1 MALAKKTWKW
11 ASIFILSMLL
21 YILNKKTDHGDLMK
35 LFVQTFSLLLFLLA
49 GPIHAQEW
57 PTRPISLIV
66 SYPPGGTADLMARTI
81 AGPLGKELGTSVVVE
96 NKPGASGQIAAS
108 YVAKASADGYTLMLD
123 ASSYSVNP
131 SLFPKLPYDPNRDFK
146 TLGILAQYPNVLL
159 VHPSFPA
166 KSVKDMVTLAKSKP
180 NGIAY
185 ASSGNGSAQ
194 HLAGALFEVKA
205 GVEMQHIPYKGGG
218 PALNDVVG
226 GQVPVFFGS
235 VASTKQY
242 VESGKLN
249 ALAVTGKKRA
259 SSMPNVPTM
268 AEAGIAGYEVY
279 EWNGI
284 FAPAATPAAILTK
297 ISDAIAKVMQS
308 PEVKEKVS
316 SLGGEIFQ
324 GNADAADKF
333 IKVQMAEWSKLVKS
347 GKITVD

>member
-1 MALAKKTWKW
+1 MQYVIKVFFMT
-11 ASIFILSMLL
+11 I
-21 YILNKKTDHGDLMK
+21 
-35 LFVQTFSLLLFLLA
+35 LFLSSLVC
-49 GPIHAQEW
+49 AQEW
-57 PTRPISLIV
+57 PNRPISLIV

-81 AGPLGKELGTSVVVE
+81 AGPLGKVLGTSVVVE
-96 NKPGASGQIAAS
+96 NKPGASGQIAAA
-108 YVAKASADGYTLMLD
+108 YVAKANADGYTLMLD

-131 SLFPKLPYDPNRDFK
+131 SLFPKLPYDPNKDFK
-146 TLGILAQYPNVLL
+146 TLGVLAQYPNVLL
-159 VHPSFPA
+159 VNPSFPV
-166 KSVKDMVTLAKSKP
+166 KSVKELVAIAKAKP
-180 NGIAY
+180 NGISY

-218 PALNDVVG
+218 PALNDVIG

-242 VESGKLN
+242 VETGKLN

-268 AEAGIAGYEVY
+268 AEAGVSGYEVY

-284 FAPAATPAAILTK
+284 FAPAATPAVILVK
-297 ISDAIAKVMQS
+297 IADAITKVMQS
-308 PEVKEKVS
+308 SEVKDKVL
-316 SLGGEIFQ
+316 SLGGEPFL

-333 IKVQMAEWSKLVKS
+333 IKTQMAEWSKLIKT

>member
-1 MALAKKTWKW
+1 MK
-11 ASIFILSMLL
+11 IFIKVLW
-21 YILNKKTDHGDLMK
+21 
-35 LFVQTFSLLLFLLA
+35 LLLMTAA
-49 GPIHAQEW
+49 GQAYSQEW
-57 PTRPISLIV
+57 PNRPINLIV

-81 AGPLGKELGTSVVVE
+81 AGPLGKTLGTSVVVE
-96 NKPGASGQIAAS
+96 NKPGASGQIAAA

-159 VHPSFPA
+159 VNPSFPA
-166 KSVKDMVTLAKSKP
+166 KSVKEMVVLAKSKP

-205 GVEMQHIPYKGGG
+205 GVEMQHVPYKGGG

-242 VESGKLN
+242 VDTGKLN

-268 AEAGIAGYEVY
+268 AEAGVAGYEVY

-284 FAPAATPAAILTK
+284 FAPAATPAMILVK
-297 ISDAIAKVMQS
+297 ISDAITKVMQS
-308 PEVKEKVS
+308 TEVKEKVS

-324 GNADAADKF
+324 GNADSADKF
-333 IKVQMAEWSKLVKS
+333 IKAQMVEWSKLVKS
-347 GKITVD
+347 GKITID

>member
-1 MALAKKTWKW
+1 MKFFKKAMFLVMIALT
-11 ASIFILSMLL
+11 
-21 YILNKKTDHGDLMK
+21 G
-35 LFVQTFSLLLFLLA
+35 LA
-49 GPIHAQEW
+49 NAQEW
-57 PTRPISLIV
+57 PNRPINLIV

-81 AGPLGKELGTSVVVE
+81 AGPLGKVLGTSVVVE

-108 YVAKASADGYTLMLD
+108 YVAKASPDGYTLMLD

-131 SLFPKLPYDPNRDFK
+131 SLFPKLQYDPNKDFK
-146 TLGILAQYPNVLL
+146 TLAVLAQYPNVLL
-159 VHPSFPA
+159 VNPSFPA
-166 KSVKDMVTLAKSKP
+166 KSVKELVSMAKASP
-180 NGIAY
+180 NSISY

-218 PALNDVVG
+218 PALNDVIG

-242 VESGKLN
+242 VDAGKLN

-259 SSMPNVPTM
+259 SSMPTVPTM
-268 AEAGIAGYEVY
+268 AEAGVPGYEVY

-284 FAPAATPAAILTK
+284 FAPSATPATILIK
-297 ISDAIAKVMQS
+297 ISGAISKVMQS
-308 PEVKEKVS
+308 PEVKEKVL
-316 SLGGEIFQ
+316 SLGGEPFQ
-324 GNADAADKF
+324 GNSEAADKF
-333 IKVQMAEWSKLVKS
+333 IKGQMAEWAKLVKT

>member
-1 MALAKKTWKW
+1 MKFLIKVLFALALI
-11 ASIFILSMLL
+11 AVGS
-21 YILNKKTDHGDLMK
+21 
-35 LFVQTFSLLLFLLA
+35 A
-49 GPIHAQEW
+49 HAQEW
-57 PTRPISLIV
+57 PNRPISLIV

-81 AGPLGKELGTSVVVE
+81 AGPLGKALGTSVVVE
-96 NKPGASGQIAAS
+96 NKPGASGQIAAA
-108 YVAKASADGYTLMLD
+108 YVAKANADGYTLMLD

-131 SLFPKLPYDPNRDFK
+131 SLFPKLPYDPNKDFK
-146 TLGILAQYPNVLL
+146 TLAVLAQYPNVLL
-159 VHPSFPA
+159 VNPSFPA
-166 KSVKDMVTLAKSKP
+166 KSVKDLVAMAKAKP
-180 NGIAY
+180 NSIAY

-268 AEAGIAGYEVY
+268 AEAGVPGYEVY

-284 FAPAATPAAILTK
+284 FAPAATPATILLK
-297 ISDAIAKVMQS
+297 ISDAISKVMQS
-308 PEVKEKVS
+308 PEVKEKVL
-316 SLGGEIFQ
+316 SLGGEPFS
-324 GNADAADKF
+324 GNAEAADKF
-333 IKVQMAEWSKLVKS
+333 IKAQMVEWNKLIKT

>member
-1 MALAKKTWKW
+1 MKVWKIAALLMLI
-11 ASIFILSMLL
+11 ASS
-21 YILNKKTDHGDLMK
+21 G
-35 LFVQTFSLLLFLLA
+35 FSQ
-49 GPIHAQEW
+49 AQEW
-57 PTRPISLIV
+57 PNRPITLIV
-66 SYPPGGTADLMARTI
+66 SYPPGGTADLMARTV
-81 AGPLGKELGTSVVVE
+81 AAPLGKALGTSIVVE
-96 NKPGASGQIAAS
+96 NKPGASGQIAAA

-131 SLFPKLPYDPNRDFK
+131 SLFPKLPYDPNKDFK
-146 TLGILAQYPNVLL
+146 TLAVLAQYPNVLL
-159 VHPSFPA
+159 VNPSFPA
-166 KSVKDMVTLAKSKP
+166 KSVKELVTMAKAKP
-180 NGIAY
+180 NSIAY

-205 GVEMQHIPYKGGG
+205 DVEMQHIPYKGGG

-268 AEAGIAGYEVY
+268 AEAGVPGYEVY

-284 FAPAATPAAILTK
+284 FAPMATPAPILLK
-297 ISDAIAKVMQS
+297 LSNAIAKVMQS
-308 PEVKEKVS
+308 PEVRDRVL
-316 SLGGEIFQ
+316 SLGGEPFQ
-324 GNADAADKF
+324 GGPDAADKF
-333 IKVQMAEWSKLVKS
+333 IKSQMAEWAKLVKS

>member
-1 MALAKKTWKW
+1 MQAKIVAINSDMAPRTLKEFVALAK
-11 ASIFILSMLL
+11 A
-21 YILNKKTDHGDLMK
+21 
-35 LFVQTFSLLLFLLA
+35 
-49 GPIHAQEW
+49 
-57 PTRPISLIV
+57 
-66 SYPPGGTADLMARTI
+66 
-81 AGPLGKELGTSVVVE
+81 
-96 NKPGASGQIAAS
+96 
-108 YVAKASADGYTLMLD
+108 
-123 ASSYSVNP
+123 
-131 SLFPKLPYDPNRDFK
+131 
-146 TLGILAQYPNVLL
+146 
-159 VHPSFPA
+159 
-166 KSVKDMVTLAKSKP
+166 KP

-242 VESGKLN
+242 VETGKLN

-259 SSMPNVPTM
+259 SSMPTVPTM

-284 FAPAATPAAILTK
+284 FAPAATPAVILVK
-297 ISDAIAKVMQS
+297 IADAITKVMQS
-308 PEVKEKVS
+308 SEVKDKVL
-316 SLGGEIFQ
+316 SLGGEPFL

-333 IKVQMAEWSKLVKS
+333 IKTQMAEWSKLIKT
-347 GKITVD
+347 GKTTVD

>member
-1 MALAKKTWKW
+1 
-11 ASIFILSMLL
+11 
-21 YILNKKTDHGDLMK
+21 MK
-35 LFVQTFSLLLFLLA
+35 LLLKMILLA
-49 GPIHAQEW
+49 LLTTVSMTQAQEW
-57 PTRPISLIV
+57 PARPINLIV

-81 AGPLGKELGTSVVVE
+81 ATPLGKILGTSIVVE

-108 YVAKASADGYTLMLD
+108 YVAKANPDGYTLMLD

-131 SLFPKLPYDPNRDFK
+131 SLFPKLPYDPNKEFK

-159 VHPSFPA
+159 VNPSFPA
-166 KSVKDMVTLAKSKP
+166 TSVKELVAMAKAKP
-180 NGIAY
+180 NSIAY

-194 HLAGALFEVKA
+194 HLAGALFEIQA

-218 PALNDVVG
+218 PALNDVLG

-242 VESGKLN
+242 VDTGKLN

-259 SSMPNVPTM
+259 TSMPTVPTM
-268 AEAGIAGYEVY
+268 AEAGVAGYEVY

-284 FAPAATPAAILTK
+284 FAPAATPAPILLKLSEAIT
-297 ISDAIAKVMQS
+297 KVMQT
-308 PEVKEKVS
+308 PEVKDKVI

-324 GNADAADKF
+324 GNANEADQF
-333 IKVQMAEWSKLVKS
+333 IKAQIAEWARLVKS
-347 GKITVD
+347 GKISVD

>member
-1 MALAKKTWKW
+1 MKTFFHYLVIAIFGFGLTPSFAADPVTNYPIKPIRLIVGFSPGGAADTVGRALAEG
-11 ASIFILSMLL
+11 LS
-21 YILNKKTDHGDLMK
+21 
-35 LFVQTFSLLLFLLA
+35 
-49 GPIHAQEW
+49 
-57 PTRPISLIV
+57 TR
-66 SYPPGGTADLMARTI
+66 
-81 AGPLGKELGTSVVVE
+81 LGQPVVVE
-96 NKPGASGQIAAS
+96 NKPGASGQIAAA
-108 YVAKASADGYTLMLD
+108 YVSKASADGYTLMLD

-146 TLGILAQYPNVLL
+146 TLGVLAQYPNVLL

-166 KSVKDMVTLAKSKP
+166 KSVKEMVALAKAKP
-180 NGIAY
+180 NGISY

-226 GQVPVFFGS
+226 GQVPIFFGS

-242 VESGKLN
+242 VETGRLN

-284 FAPAATPAAILTK
+284 FAPAATSAVILTK

-308 PEVKEKVS
+308 PEVKEKVN

>member
-1 MALAKKTWKW
+1 MQYVTKAFFMA
-11 ASIFILSMLL
+11 
-21 YILNKKTDHGDLMK
+21 
-35 LFVQTFSLLLFLLA
+35 LLFLT
-49 GPIHAQEW
+49 GVVSAQEW
-57 PTRPISLIV
+57 PNRPISLVV

-81 AGPLGKELGTSVVVE
+81 AGPLGRALGTSVVVE
-96 NKPGASGQIAAS
+96 NKPGASGQIAAA
-108 YVAKASADGYTLMLD
+108 YVAKANADGYTLMLD

-131 SLFPKLPYDPNRDFK
+131 SLFPKLPYDPNKDFK
-146 TLGILAQYPNVLL
+146 TLGVLAQYPNVLL
-159 VHPSFPA
+159 VNPSFPV
-166 KSVKDMVTLAKSKP
+166 KSVKELVAIAKAKP
-180 NGIAY
+180 NGISY

-242 VESGKLN
+242 VETGKLN

-268 AEAGIAGYEVY
+268 AEAGVSGYEVY

-284 FAPAATPAAILTK
+284 FAPAATPAVILVK
-297 ISDAIAKVMQS
+297 IADAITKVMQS
-308 PEVKEKVS
+308 SEVKDKVL
-316 SLGGEIFQ
+316 SLGGEPFL

-333 IKVQMAEWSKLVKS
+333 IKTQMAEWSKLIKT